1 MGLPF
6 SEWADIT
13 LGPQRIGNMDSIR
26 AYPAESTV
34 SSSSNGGFQKPPSAF
49 FGLHFPTPGV
59 NVCCNKVAAFVRL
72 IGTTPSRHDPKVFMF
87 ITKARPLARRLV
99 LLPAALVLLCAAS
112 HGDDGP
118 SQGPNFS
125 NDPKARELVR
135 RVVANELE
143 QEARDKS
150 HYMFRLKRV
159 TPKGTSLKEIV
170 QTDQGS
176 VARTLLIDGKAP
188 TEDQKRSEQD
198 KITKL
203 ANDPDA
209 QRQRMKREKED
220 ENRAQIMIKALP
232 NAFFYQEIGRD
243 GDIIKLRFRPDPNYE
258 PASREESVYT
268 GMAGELW
275 LNIPQQR
282 LRKIDAQ
289 LFHDVDFGW
298 GILGRLYRGGS
309 FMVEQE
315 QVDGTHWDTT
325 VMKLDL
331 TGKALIFKS
340 LVYKEQEYESDFKRL
355 PDHLTMAQGVEIL
368 KKGAT
373 EMAEKEGQ

>member
-1 MGLPF
+1 MFL
-6 SEWADIT
+6 
-13 LGPQRIGNMDSIR
+13 
-26 AYPAESTV
+26 
-34 SSSSNGGFQKPPSAF
+34 
-49 FGLHFPTPGV
+49 
-59 NVCCNKVAAFVRL
+59 
-72 IGTTPSRHDPKVFMF
+72 TTARSRGSK
-87 ITKARPLARRLV
+87 LV
-99 LLPAALVLLCAAS
+99 LLPAALVFVCTALNA
-112 HGDDGP
+112 DTNV
-118 SQGPNFS
+118 SQNPNFS

-150 HYMFRLKRV
+150 HYLFRLKRV
-159 TPKGTSLKEIV
+159 TPKGIRLQEIV

-176 VARTLLIDGKAP
+176 IARTLLVDGKAP
-188 TEDQKRSEQD
+188 TEDQKRAEQD

-203 ANDPDA
+203 ANDADA

-243 GDIIKLRFRPDPNYE
+243 GDIVKLRFRPDPNYE

-275 LNIPQQR
+275 LNVPQQR
-282 LRKIDAQ
+282 LRKIDAH

-298 GILGRLYRGGS
+298 GILGRLYKGGS

-315 QVDGTHWDTT
+315 QVDGNHWDTT

-340 LVYKEQEYESDFKRL
+340 LIYKEQEYESDFKRL

-373 EMAEKEGQ
+373 EVAEKQGQ

>member
-1 MGLPF
+1 M
-6 SEWADIT
+6 SIT
-13 LGPQRIGNMDSIR
+13 
-26 AYPAESTV
+26 T
-34 SSSSNGGFQKPPSAF
+34 
-49 FGLHFPTPGV
+49 
-59 NVCCNKVAAFVRL
+59 
-72 IGTTPSRHDPKVFMF
+72 
-87 ITKARPLARRLV
+87 ARSLTRRLV
-99 LLPAALVLLCAAS
+99 VLTAVLILVCAALHA
-112 HGDDGP
+112 DDSA
-118 SQGPNFS
+118 SQGPNFP
-125 NDPKARELVR
+125 NDSKARELVR
-135 RVVANELE
+135 RVVANELD

-150 HYMFRLKRV
+150 HYMFRLKRI

-188 TEDQKRSEQD
+188 TEDQKRSEEE

-243 GDIIKLRFRPDPNYE
+243 GDTVKLRFRPDPNYE

-275 LNIPQQR
+275 LNVPQQR
-282 LRKIDAQ
+282 LRKIDAH

-298 GILGRLYRGGS
+298 GILGRLYKGGS

-315 QVDGTHWDTT
+315 QVDGNHWDTT

-331 TGKALIFKS
+331 TGNALLFKS
-340 LVYKEQEYESDFKRL
+340 LVYKEQELESDFKRL
-355 PDHLTMAQGVEIL
+355 PDHLSMMQGVEIL

-373 EMAEKEGQ
+373 EVAEKQGQ

>member
-1 MGLPF
+1 MFL
-6 SEWADIT
+6 
-13 LGPQRIGNMDSIR
+13 
-26 AYPAESTV
+26 
-34 SSSSNGGFQKPPSAF
+34 
-49 FGLHFPTPGV
+49 
-59 NVCCNKVAAFVRL
+59 
-72 IGTTPSRHDPKVFMF
+72 TTARSRGSK
-87 ITKARPLARRLV
+87 LV
-99 LLPAALVLLCAAS
+99 LLPAALVFVCTALNA
-112 HGDDGP
+112 DTNV
-118 SQGPNFS
+118 SQNPNFS

-150 HYMFRLKRV
+150 HYMFRLKRI
-159 TPKGTSLKEIV
+159 TPKGIRLQEIV

-176 VARTLLIDGKAP
+176 IARTLLVDGKAP
-188 TEDQKRSEQD
+188 TEDQKRAEQD

-203 ANDPDA
+203 ANDADA

-243 GDIIKLRFRPDPNYE
+243 GDIVKLRFRPDPNYE

-275 LNIPQQR
+275 LNVPQQR
-282 LRKIDAQ
+282 LRKIDAH

-298 GILGRLYRGGS
+298 GILGRLYKGGS

-315 QVDGTHWDTT
+315 QVDGNHWDTT

-340 LVYKEQEYESDFKRL
+340 LIYKEQEYESDFKRL

-373 EMAEKEGQ
+373 EVAEKQGQ

>member
-1 MGLPF
+1 MFLTTAR
-6 SEWADIT
+6 S
-13 LGPQRIGNMDSIR
+13 LG
-26 AYPAESTV
+26 
-34 SSSSNGGFQKPPSAF
+34 
-49 FGLHFPTPGV
+49 
-59 NVCCNKVAAFVRL
+59 
-72 IGTTPSRHDPKVFMF
+72 
-87 ITKARPLARRLV
+87 RRLV
-99 LLPAALVLLCAAS
+99 LLPAALVFVCTALHADTN
-112 HGDDGP
+112 G
-118 SQGPNFS
+118 SQNPNFS

-150 HYMFRLKRV
+150 HYMFRLKRI
-159 TPKGTSLKEIV
+159 TPKGIRLQEIV

-176 VARTLLIDGKAP
+176 IARTLLVDGKAP
-188 TEDQKRSEQD
+188 TEDQKRAEQD

-203 ANDPDA
+203 ANDADA

-243 GDIIKLRFRPDPNYE
+243 GDIVKLRFRPDPNYE

-275 LNIPQQR
+275 LNVPQQR
-282 LRKIDAQ
+282 LRKIDAH

-298 GILGRLYRGGS
+298 GILGRLYKGGS

-315 QVDGTHWDTT
+315 QVDGNHWDTT

-340 LVYKEQEYESDFKRL
+340 LIYKEQEYESDFKRL

-373 EMAEKEGQ
+373 EVAEKQGQ